1 MHAPAAYNDI
11 SIQSHGVDPDL
22 VAACATPEMNVSVG
36 FCSAVLL
43 LPHGQE
49 CSSSFYYASHA
60 AEERAPNYTP
70 RTPQLEPAAWARRL
84 AERVASAATSGWST
98 GCGAKRLNVA
108 GAFPFWCQAWRL
120 CLGYFRA
127 SHVRLQMRIGAKGWV
142 GKKERRFVDVG
153 IVLCVQRRRC
163 MCVALL
169 MDGDS
174 RAGLGCV

>member
-43 LPHGQE
+43 LSFHVH
-49 CSSSFYYASHA
+49 SSIASSLYVCTA
-60 AEERAPNYTP
+60 PLAQQRERAPNYTP

-153 IVLCVQRRRC
+153 IVLSVQRRRVC
-163 MCVALL
+163 A
-169 MDGDS
+169 
-174 RAGLGCV
+174 